1 MWDDLVQGQ
10 SSILGSG
17 PTKAWR
23 TLGARGQPLHPSS
36 VAALLHHPSPPSKGH
51 ACSPHSTTNT
61 LTLLLLD
68 EPEGMNVVKNPPKPG
83 QERPRLR
90 GAVRWA
96 RSSGSVTRRDKGED

>member
-1 MWDDLVQGQ
+1 MWDDPVQGQ

-23 TLGARGQPLHPSS
+23 TLGARGHPYIQAPWLPSS
-36 VAALLHHPSPPSKGH
+36 ITCLPPSKGH
-51 ACSPHSTTNT
+51 ACSPHSTMNT

-68 EPEGMNVVKNPPKPG
+68 EPEGMNVVKKPPKLG